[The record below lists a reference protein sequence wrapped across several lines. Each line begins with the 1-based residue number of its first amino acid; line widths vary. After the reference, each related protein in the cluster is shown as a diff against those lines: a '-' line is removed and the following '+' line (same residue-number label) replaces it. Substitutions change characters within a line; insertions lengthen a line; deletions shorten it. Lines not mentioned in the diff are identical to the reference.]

1 VVNQPQQNR
10 TNITAIRENLLPPND
25 IGAEEAILAALFLDQ
40 DSFAKTISIIEP
52 DDFFNEKNKW
62 IYEAELLVGERNE
75 EITIPAVAHELE
87 RMGHLDTIGGERT
100 LVDISNKFF
109 TAVGVETHA
118 RIVARDSVYRKIIQ
132 ASSEIAQKAYE
143 GGPNVKDVLSYAEGL
158 LLGIKSSDFSG
169 DFTIIKN
176 LLNKFLEDMDSE
188 QEGELYESVRT
199 GFMDLDQL
207 LGGFKRGDLIIL
219 AARTGVGKSS
229 LLLNFS
235 RNAGVGSGATVA
247 IFSLEMS
254 GDQLA
259 NRLLS
264 AEANVNSTRL
274 RFGAHSETEEARIMH
289 SMGILGEASIFIDD
303 SPMLNVPEI
312 RAKLKR
318 LQGDHGLDLVIIDY
332 LQLLHGTKR
341 TESRT
346 SEISEITR
354 SLKELAR
361 ELNVPIIAAAQLSRA
376 VEQRTPH
383 IPMLSDLRE
392 SGSIEQDADVVL
404 FIYRE
409 DVYTKFKDWQD
420 KNIEKPDNQY
430 PSNLA
435 QIILA
440 KHRNGPT
447 GNATVRFNE
456 ETATFH
462 DLILRE
468 Q

>member
-1 VVNQPQQNR
+1 MVNNPLSNN
-10 TNITAIRENLLPPND
+10 TNITSIREKLLPPHD
-25 IGAEEAILAALFLDQ
+25 IGAEEAIIAALFLDHE
-40 DSFAKTISIIEP
+40 SFIKTMSIIEP
-52 DDFFNEKNKW
+52 DDFYNEKNKW
-62 IYEAELLVGERNE
+62 IYESAILVAERNE
-75 EITIPAVAHELE
+75 DITIPAVAHELE
-87 RMGHLDTIGGERT
+87 RLGHLDSVGGERS

-109 TAVGVETHA
+109 TAIGVETHA

-143 GGPNVKDVLSYAEGL
+143 GGPDVKDVLTYAESL
-158 LLGIKSSDFSG
+158 LLGIKSSDFTG
-169 DFTIIKN
+169 DFTVIKN
-176 LLNKFLEDMDSE
+176 LLNKFLEDMDAE
-188 QEGELYESVRT
+188 HEGELHESVRT

-207 LGGFKRGDLIIL
+207 LGGFKRGDLNIL

-229 LLLNFS
+229 LLLNFA
-235 RNAGVGSGATVA
+235 RNAGIGQGATVA

-259 NRLLS
+259 TRLLS
-264 AEANVNSTRL
+264 AEANVNSTKL
-274 RFGAHSETEEARIMH
+274 RFGSHSETEEARIMH
-289 SMGILGEASIFIDD
+289 SMGVLGESSIFIDD
-303 SPMLNVPEI
+303 SPMLSVPEI

-318 LQGDHGLDLVIIDY
+318 LQSDHGLDLVIVDY

-341 TESRT
+341 TESR
-346 SEISEITR
+346 SIEISEITR

-361 ELNVPIIAAAQLSRA
+361 ELNVPVIAAAQLSRA

-409 DVYTKFKDWQD
+409 DVYTKFKDWQE
-420 KNIEKPDNQY
+420 KNVEKSDNQF

-435 QIILA
+435 QLILA

-447 GNATVRFNE
+447 GNATIRFNE

>member
-1 VVNQPQQNR
+1 
-10 TNITAIRENLLPPND
+10 
-25 IGAEEAILAALFLDQ
+25 
-40 DSFAKTISIIEP
+40 
-52 DDFFNEKNKW
+52 
-62 IYEAELLVGERNE
+62 
-75 EITIPAVAHELE
+75 
-87 RMGHLDTIGGERT
+87 
-100 LVDISNKFF
+100 
-109 TAVGVETHA
+109 
-118 RIVARDSVYRKIIQ
+118 
-132 ASSEIAQKAYE
+132 
-143 GGPNVKDVLSYAEGL
+143 
-158 LLGIKSSDFSG
+158 
-169 DFTIIKN
+169 
-176 LLNKFLEDMDSE
+176 
-188 QEGELYESVRT
+188 
-199 GFMDLDQL
+199 
-207 LGGFKRGDLIIL
+207 
-219 AARTGVGKSS
+219 
-229 LLLNFS
+229 
-235 RNAGVGSGATVA
+235 
-247 IFSLEMS
+247 
-254 GDQLA
+254 
-259 NRLLS
+259 
-264 AEANVNSTRL
+264 
-274 RFGAHSETEEARIMH
+274 MH

-409 DVYTKFKDWQD
+409 DVYTKFKDWQE